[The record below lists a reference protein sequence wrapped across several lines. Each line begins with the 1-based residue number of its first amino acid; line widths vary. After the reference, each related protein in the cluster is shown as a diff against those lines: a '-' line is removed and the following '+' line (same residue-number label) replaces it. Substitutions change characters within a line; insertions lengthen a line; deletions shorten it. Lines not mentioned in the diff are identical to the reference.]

1 MAAITSP
8 CAATSSS
15 FSSSSSSAAAALNF
29 AAFPPHPPR
38 KPLQKQKHHH
48 ALFSVPTADGEMAR
62 ARRSPSPPMRPPP
75 GPDRG
80 DSDTEGSCYAD
91 ENRFEPA
98 QGHRISE
105 TPCPSGIQRG
115 KAAVSQSR
123 RVVRLFRENGGE
135 QDPQLRLPDSPKV
148 PDALPSR
155 AVGSKFL
162 ARKPRPGTPM
172 VHPLE
177 RNAATSVTPRPTPD
191 GQNQAR
197 SLSGRTGSRRSSTQ
211 VNRSLQET
219 LKGAGQR
226 WPGTPSS
233 EYEANG
239 SRSGNTSPENSTT
252 TEFSETEICSISSPG
267 GMGICDSPPIHGQ
280 SSRSRLSSE
289 CRSSMPEADLLPTMA
304 TRVSTEGKYSHA
316 DSSSYRGISS
326 SLCHRSLNSA
336 LSSCQ
341 PRQIHPTSS
350 VCKLAASPKDHSGI
364 ARAETAIGKMGLDS
378 RKGRKMS
385 SRQED
390 SHTLR
395 LLENCYLQ
403 WRFVN
408 AKAQAAMEAREIVA
422 ERSLHA
428 LSTNLLE
435 LRDSVTTKHIE
446 LNEQRRMSNVSTI
459 VQAQMPHLSE
469 WASLEDECSG
479 SLSGAAKSLQDASLR
494 LPVSGNVKVDMKEIG
509 VTLHSATDV
518 LESLASRVKCFLPK
532 ADGMQNVASDL
543 AKVVCEER
551 ALIEECGDFLAGVQE
566 LQVKECSLR
575 AHLIQLRRTK

>member
-1 MAAITSP
+1 MEAREKPQMNAPPSTP
-8 CAATSSS
+8 QRRWPHGEEEAATD
-15 FSSSSSSAAAALNF
+15 AAAGEGGQLQVYGGDHIAMRRDVFFFLFFVFLRCCCTNF
-29 AAFPPHPPR
+29 APAFPPHPHRGSHSRNRNTITRCSPLPR
-38 KPLQKQKHHH
+38 RTGRWLELDDRRLRRCGRRQDPIE
-48 ALFSVPTADGEMAR
+48 VIPT
-62 ARRSPSPPMRPPP
+62 P
-75 GPDRG
+75 
-80 DSDTEGSCYAD
+80 EGSCYAD

-123 RVVRLFRENGGE
+123 REAQRWYS
-135 QDPQLRLPDSPKV
+135 D
-148 PDALPSR
+148 
-155 AVGSKFL
+155 GSS
-162 ARKPRPGTPM
+162 T
-172 VHPLE
+172 E
-177 RNAATSVTPRPTPD
+177 RNAAITVTPRPTPD
-191 GQNQAR
+191 DQNQAR
-197 SLSGRTGSRRSSTQ
+197 SLGGRTGSRRSSTQ

-233 EYEANG
+233 EYEANY

-252 TEFSETEICSISSPG
+252 TEFSETKICSISSPG

-289 CRSSMPEADLLPTMA
+289 SLRSSHARSGFAPDDGY
-304 TRVSTEGKYSHA
+304 EGFHRREVFHA

-336 LSSCQ
+336 LSSCHPDKYIQ
-341 PRQIHPTSS
+341 PPAS
-350 VCKLAASPKDHSGI
+350 VNWPLRPRTIQASDE
-364 ARAETAIGKMGLDS
+364 AETAIRKMGLDS
-378 RKGRKMS
+378 RKE
-385 SRQED
+385 ED
-390 SHTLR
+390 VESPRRRSTLR

-408 AKAQAAMEAREIVA
+408 VKAQAAMEAREIVA

-435 LRDSVTTKHIE
+435 LRDSVTKKHIE

-459 VQAQMPHLSE
+459 VQHKMG
-469 WASLEDECSG
+469 SLEDEYSS

-494 LPVSGNVKVDMKEIG
+494 LPVSGNVKDWCD
-509 VTLHSATDV
+509 LHSATDV
-518 LESLASRVKCFLPK
+518 LESLASGVKCFLPK
-532 ADGMQNVASDL
+532 NNQQIICLQADGMQNVASDL

-551 ALIEECGDFLAGVQE
+551 ALIEECGDLLAG
-566 LQVKECSLR
+566 VKECSLR

>member
-1 MAAITSP
+1 
-8 CAATSSS
+8 
-15 FSSSSSSAAAALNF
+15 
-29 AAFPPHPPR
+29 
-38 KPLQKQKHHH
+38 
-48 ALFSVPTADGEMAR
+48 MAR

-177 RNAATSVTPRPTPD
+177 RNAATLSPPANTRWPKPSKITERADRIEKKFDSSQPFPSGNSQRSRPTMAWD
-191 GQNQAR
+191 
-197 SLSGRTGSRRSSTQ
+197 S
-211 VNRSLQET
+211 
-219 LKGAGQR
+219 
-226 WPGTPSS
+226 SS

-518 LESLASRVKCFLPK
+518 LESLASR